1 MYRYCRQED
10 VPQPCDTLPC
20 SGRQAPMLP
29 TARETKSPPLRLIG
43 VTRSWIA
50 GSSEPWKSILLSR
63 STFLFIQTVTSVPFS
78 HSSAE
83 AGSKAIPSAS
93 ASAQRTLAPEVR
105 AHEYKVS
112 PTLAVL
118 TLSHS
123 SIPAAKNAVQ
133 AVWYSRFQYILQLL
147 L

>member
-10 VPQPCDTLPC
+10 VPQPCDTLPAQ
-20 SGRQAPMLP
+20 GGKAPMLP
-29 TARETKSPPLRLIG
+29 TALETKSPPLRLIG

-123 SIPAAKNAVQ
+123 SIPAGEECCTSSLVF
-133 AVWYSRFQYILQLL
+133 RFQYILQLL